1 MNLRLNIT
9 IYIFV
14 LQIIPVKINS
24 QLFSRLRNNYVV
36 VEVWTKVPSE
46 QKFSD
51 KLMGLVKIPLQLFY
65 QSLKDSDI
73 ARYFQAHA
81 NRMFT
86 LNLVLMLRPRV
97 NLLLAVLKHRFVLI
111 DLGVI
116 NAADTAAKSTTT
128 RLYEISFKLCSRSYW
143 KLVSMLR
150 ACS

>member
-1 MNLRLNIT
+1 MNPRFNIT

-81 NRMFT
+81 NSMFT
-86 LNLVLMLRPRV
+86 LN
-97 NLLLAVLKHRFVLI
+97 
-111 DLGVI
+111 
-116 NAADTAAKSTTT
+116 
-128 RLYEISFKLCSRSYW
+128 
-143 KLVSMLR
+143 
-150 ACS
+150 